1 MLKFRKWQTGTVL
14 ALTLGMTSTS
24 LAPFALSNAAN
35 AAPLFPSQPYPQS
48 PQYPSTQQAQTSQVR
63 IPRGTVLPV
72 TYDKDRIIVAP
83 NETSAVT
90 LKIARN
96 VRTSSGLLLIPAGSQ
111 VEGELRPSQ
120 GGTQFFAKTLILTNG
135 DRLAIDAYSN
145 VVTRTETIKKGA
157 DVGAILTGAGIG
169 AGAAAII
176 GVITGNHRISKTNVL
191 IGGGL
196 GALGQFLLRRGSA
209 DVLVVNPQT
218 DLSLTLNNSLALNP
232 TY

>member
-1 MLKFRKWQTGTVL
+1 MLTLKKWQTGTVL

-24 LAPFALSNAAN
+24 LAPFAIGNPAN
-35 AAPLFPSQPYPQS
+35 AAPLFPSQQY
-48 PQYPSTQQAQTSQVR
+48 PQYPQYPNTQAQSGQIR

-72 TYDKDRIIVAP
+72 TYDKDKIVVAP
-83 NETSAVT
+83 TETSAVT

-96 VRTSSGLLLIPAGSQ
+96 IRTSSGALLIPAGSQ

-120 GGTQFFAKTLILTNG
+120 GGTQFVARTLVLTNG
-135 DRLAIDAYSN
+135 DRLSIDASSN
-145 VVTRTETIKKGA
+145 VVTRRETIKKGA
-157 DVGAILTGAGIG
+157 DVGTILTGAGIG

-176 GVITGNHRISKTNVL
+176 AGVTGNRRISKTNVL

-196 GALGQFLLRRGSA
+196 GALGQFLLRRNSA
-209 DVLVVNPQT
+209 EVLVVNPQT
-218 DLSLTLNNSLALNP
+218 DLSLTLNNSLALNT

>member
-35 AAPLFPSQPYPQS
+35 AAPLFPSQQYPQY

-96 VRTSSGLLLIPAGSQ
+96 VRTSSGTLLIPAGSQ

-120 GGTQFFAKTLILTNG
+120 GGTQFIAKTLILTNG
-135 DRLAIDAYSN
+135 NRLPIDAYSN
-145 VVTRTETIKKGA
+145 VVTRKETIKKGA
-157 DVGAILTGAGIG
+157 DVSTILTGAGVG

-176 GVITGNHRISKTNVL
+176 GGITGNRRISRTNVL
-191 IGGGL
+191 IGSGL

-218 DLSLTLNNSLALNP
+218 DLALTLNNSLALNP

>member
-1 MLKFRKWQTGTVL
+1 MLKLRKWQTGTVL

-35 AAPLFPSQPYPQS
+35 AAPLFPSQQYPQN
-48 PQYPSTQQAQTSQVR
+48 PQYPSTQQAQTGQIR

-72 TYDKDRIIVAP
+72 TYDKDKIVVAP

-96 VRTSSGLLLIPAGSQ
+96 VRTSSGILLIPAGSQ

-120 GGTQFFAKTLILTNG
+120 GGTQFISRTLILTNG
-135 DRLAIDAYSN
+135 DRLPIDAYSN
-145 VVTRTETIKKGA
+145 VVTRRETITKGA
-157 DVGAILTGAGIG
+157 DVGTILTGAGIG

-176 GVITGNHRISKTNVL
+176 GGITGNRRISKTNVL
-191 IGGGL
+191 IGSGL
-196 GALGQFLLRRGSA
+196 GALGQFLLRRSSA
-209 DVLVVNPQT
+209 EVLVVNPQT
-218 DLSLTLNNSLALNP
+218 DLSLTLNNALALNP

>member
-24 LAPFALSNAAN
+24 LAPFAIGNAN
-35 AAPLFPSQPYPQS
+35 AAPLFPSQQY
-48 PQYPSTQQAQTSQVR
+48 PQYPQYPPTQQAQSGQVR

-72 TYDKDRIIVAP
+72 TYDKERIVVAP
-83 NETSAVT
+83 NETSGVT

-96 VRTSSGLLLIPAGSQ
+96 IRASSGTLLIPAGSQ

-120 GGTQFFAKTLILTNG
+120 GGTQFFAKTLVLTNG
-135 DRLAIDAYSN
+135 DRLPINASSE
-145 VVTRTETIKKGA
+145 VVTRKETIRKGA
-157 DVGAILTGAGIG
+157 DTGAILTGAGIG

-176 GVITGNHRISKTNVL
+176 GGITGNRRISKTNVL
-191 IGGGL
+191 LGAGL
-196 GALGQFLLRRGSA
+196 GALGQFLLKRGSA
-209 DVLVVNPQT
+209 EVVVVNPQT
-218 DLSLTLNNSLALNP
+218 DLSLTLNNSLALSP

>member
-24 LAPFALSNAAN
+24 LAPFAPSNAAN
-35 AAPLFPSQPYPQS
+35 AAPLFPSQQY
-48 PQYPSTQQAQTSQVR
+48 PQYPSTQPVQSGQVR

-72 TYDKDRIIVAP
+72 TYDKDKIVVAP

-96 VRTSSGLLLIPAGSQ
+96 VRTSSGALLIPAGSQ

-120 GGTQFFAKTLILTNG
+120 GGTQFFAKTLVLTNG
-135 DRLAIDAYSN
+135 DRLPISASSN
-145 VVTRTETIKKGA
+145 VVTRRETIQKGA
-157 DVGAILTGAGIG
+157 NTGSILTGAAIG

-176 GVITGNHRISKTNVL
+176 SGITGNRRISVGKVL
-191 IGGGL
+191 IGSGVGV
-196 GALGQFLLRRGSA
+196 LGQFLLRRGSA

-218 DLSLTLNNSLALNP
+218 DLSLTLNSSLTVNAV
-232 TY
+232 Y